1 MIKRLTIGRVK
12 NNALILTVLSRRL
25 LLQRFNLQII
35 DQNFT
40 DPKQGQFQ

>member
-1 MIKRLTIGRVK
+1 MIKCLTTGRAK
-12 NNALILTVLSRRL
+12 NNVLILTVLSRRL

-35 DQNFT
+35 DENFT